1 MKWISEQ
8 TPSLERVALVEG
20 GRVVE
25 YHEQMRDEIRVGTL
39 LYAKVDRL
47 HPTLE
52 AAFLIATDGT
62 PLYLPINETLETL
75 RRYPDVPTIG
85 QAVQVGQTVL
95 VQVVKE
101 GTAPKQHK
109 VTQNITY
116 GGRYLVYFPYGRRV
130 RFSRKLDLVTQQQL
144 AELIQTSEME
154 GILYRTEASQAE
166 AGVLE
171 KEMFQLRARHEQML
185 KQDNLEQDESL
196 IVQEAKRL
204 PFIEEACVSN
214 RMEKE
219 RLEQLGLRVDRPV
232 LKGRLPEMEHVDR
245 VIEKALEKVVWL
257 DGGAYLLIEE
267 VETMTVIDV
276 NSGKMISVKE
286 QKRTFDQI
294 NEAAAGEIMRQLR
307 LRNIS
312 GMIAVD
318 FLRGSSKGQTR
329 VTQLLKERA
338 AQETKQIEVYGF
350 TKMGLCELTRQ
361 RHGKSL
367 LERSIV
373 QGKPSRIA
381 IHRQLEPKL
390 IEIATYAE
398 AAVVRVPTGGL
409 SPLLLQDAPVEL
421 LIVEGETGILFTGT
435 KQECEEFI
443 GRQQK
448 Q

>member
-25 YHEQMRDEIRVGTL
+25 YHERMRDELRVGTL
-39 LYAKVDRL
+39 LHAKVDRL

-75 RRYPDVPTIG
+75 RRYPEVPTIG

-101 GTAPKQHK
+101 GAAPKQHK

-116 GGRYLVYFPYGRRV
+116 GGRFLVYFPYGRRV
-130 RFSRKLDLVTQQQL
+130 RFSRKLDLVVQQQL
-144 AELIQTSEME
+144 AKVIPVAEEE
-154 GILYRTEASQAE
+154 GILYRTEAAQAE
-166 AGVLE
+166 VEVLMAE
-171 KEMFQLRARHEQML
+171 LKQLRARHQHML
-185 KQDNLEQDESL
+185 QQTTLEQDEPL
-196 IVQEAKRL
+196 IIQEAKRL
-204 PFIEEACVSN
+204 SHVTEALVTN

-219 RLEQLGLRVDRPV
+219 RLEQIGFQVERPV
-232 LKGRLPEMEHVDR
+232 IKGRLPIMEQVDR
-245 VIEKALEKVVWL
+245 TIEKALDRVVWL

-276 NSGKMISVKE
+276 NSGKTVSVKE

-294 NEAAAGEIMRQLR
+294 NEAAAVEIMRQLR

-338 AQETKQIEVYGF
+338 AHESKQIEVYGF

-367 LERSIV
+367 FERSRDHG
-373 QGKPSRIA
+373 QLSRVA
-381 IHRQLEPKL
+381 IHRQLEPRL
-390 IEIATYAE
+390 MELAIHAE
-398 AAVVRVPTGGL
+398 AAVVRAPLALL
-409 SPLLLQDAPVEL
+409 SPLLLAESPLEL
-421 LIVEGETGILFTGT
+421 LLIEGEPGILFTGT
-435 KQECEEFI
+435 KTDCDDFVK
-443 GRQQK
+443 RH
-448 Q
+448 

>member
-20 GRVVE
+20 GRVIE
-25 YHEQMRDEIRVGTL
+25 YHERMRDEIRVGTL
-39 LYAKVDRL
+39 LQAKVDRL

-75 RRYPDVPTIG
+75 YRYPEVPTIG

-101 GTAPKQHK
+101 GAAPKQHK

-116 GGRYLVYFPYGRRV
+116 GGRFLVYFPYGRRI
-130 RFSRKLDLVTQQQL
+130 RFSRKLDLVAQQQL
-144 AELIQTSEME
+144 SRVIQVEEEE
-154 GILYRTEASQAE
+154 GILYRTEAAQAATSSLQAE
-166 AGVLE
+166 LT
-171 KEMFQLRARHEQML
+171 QLRARHHQML
-185 KQDNLEQDESL
+185 QQTTITQDESL
-196 IVQEAKRL
+196 ILQEAKRL
-204 PFIEEACVSN
+204 SHVEEAIVTN
-214 RMEKE
+214 RSEKE
-219 RLEQLGLRVDRPV
+219 RLEQMGLRVERPV
-232 LKGRLPEMEHVDR
+232 VKGRLPVMEQVDR
-245 VIEKALEKVVWL
+245 AIEKALEKVVWL

-267 VETMTVIDV
+267 VETMTVIDI
-276 NSGKMISVKE
+276 NSGKTVSVKE

-294 NEAAAGEIMRQLR
+294 NEAAAVEIMRQLR

-338 AQETKQIEVYGF
+338 AHESKQIEVYGF

-367 LERSIV
+367 SERSFN

-381 IHRQLEPKL
+381 VHRQLEPRL
-390 IEIATYAE
+390 MEMATYAE
-398 AAVVRVPTGGL
+398 AAVVRAPLDLL
-409 SPLLLQDAPVEL
+409 SPLLLQESPLEL
-421 LIVEGETGILFTGT
+421 FLIEGETGILFTGT
-435 KQECEEFI
+435 KEDCDNFVK
-443 GRQQK
+443 RQ
-448 Q
+448 

>member
-25 YHEQMRDEIRVGTL
+25 YHERMRDEIRVGTL

-62 PLYLPINETLETL
+62 PLYLPVNETLETL

-85 QAVQVGQTVL
+85 QAVQVGQTIL

-101 GTAPKQHK
+101 GTSPKQHK

-130 RFSRKLDLVTQQQL
+130 RFSRKLDLVTQRQL
-144 AELIQTSEME
+144 AELIQTEETE

-166 AGVLE
+166 GSVLE
-171 KEMFQLRARHEQML
+171 KELFQLRTRHEKML
-185 KQDNLEQDESL
+185 QQDTLEQDEAL
-196 IVQEAKRL
+196 VIQEAKRL
-204 PFIEEACVSN
+204 PFVAEARVTS
-214 RMEKE
+214 RTEKE
-219 RLEQLGLRVDRPV
+219 RLEQLGLSVDRPV
-232 LKGRLPEMEHVDR
+232 LKGRLPEMEHVDQ

-276 NSGKMISVKE
+276 NSGKMVSVKD

-294 NEAAAGEIMRQLR
+294 NEAAALEIMRQLR

-367 LERSIV
+367 LERSV
-373 QGKPSRIA
+373 AQGKPSRIA
-381 IHRQLEPKL
+381 IHRQLEPQL
-390 IEIATYAE
+390 ITIATHAE
-398 AAVVRVPTGGL
+398 AAVVRAPRESL
-409 SPLLLQDAPVEL
+409 SPLFEQDCPLDV

-435 KQECEEFI
+435 KQECEEFVD
-443 GRQQK
+443 RQQK

>member
-25 YHEQMRDEIRVGTL
+25 YHERMRDEIRVGTL
-39 LYAKVDRL
+39 LHAKVDRL
-47 HPTLE
+47 HPTLG
-52 AAFLIATDGT
+52 AAFLVATDGT
-62 PLYLPINETLETL
+62 PLYLPINETLEAL

-85 QAVQVGQTVL
+85 QAVQVGQTLL

-101 GTAPKQHK
+101 GAAPKQHK

-116 GGRYLVYFPYGRRV
+116 GGRFLVYFPYGRRV
-130 RFSRKLDLVTQQQL
+130 RFSRKLDVVVQQQL
-144 AELIQTSEME
+144 AKRVTLDETE
-154 GILYRTEASQAE
+154 GLLYRTESAQAE
-166 AGVLE
+166 GMVLE
-171 KEMFQLRARHEQML
+171 AELKQLRTRHGKMVEQMT
-185 KQDNLEQDESL
+185 LEQDESL

-204 PFIEEACVSN
+204 AHVEEALVTS
-214 RMEKE
+214 RIDKE
-219 RLEQLGLRVDRPV
+219 RLEQMGLRVERPV
-232 LKGRLPEMEHVDR
+232 MKGRLPAMEQVDR
-245 VIEKALEKVVWL
+245 AIDKALDKVVWL
-257 DGGAYLLIEE
+257 EGGAYLLIEE
-267 VETMTVIDV
+267 VETMTVIDI
-276 NSGKMISVKE
+276 NSGKTISVKE

-294 NEAAAGEIMRQLR
+294 NEAAAVEIMRQLR

-338 AQETKQIEVYGF
+338 AHESKQIEIYGF

-367 LERSIV
+367 LERSLE

-390 IEIATYAE
+390 LEIATYAE
-398 AAVVRVPTGGL
+398 AAVVRAPLDSL
-409 SPLLLQDAPVEL
+409 SPLFLQESPVEL
-421 LIVEGETGILFTGT
+421 VLVEGETGILFTGT
-435 KQECEEFI
+435 KADCDDFVK
-443 GRQQK
+443 RQSES
-448 Q
+448 

>member
-20 GRVVE
+20 GRVIE
-25 YHEQMRDEIRVGTL
+25 YHERMRDEIRVGTL
-39 LYAKVDRL
+39 LHAKVDRL

-85 QAVQVGQTVL
+85 QAVQVGQTLL

-101 GTAPKQHK
+101 GATPKQHK

-116 GGRYLVYFPYGRRV
+116 GGRFLVYFPYGRRV
-130 RFSRKLDLVTQQQL
+130 RFSRKLDLVVQQQL
-144 AELIQTSEME
+144 AKRITLEAAE
-154 GILYRTEASQAE
+154 GLLYRTEAAQAE
-166 AGVLE
+166 ATVLIAE
-171 KEMFQLRARHEQML
+171 LNQLRARHQHML
-185 KQDNLEQDESL
+185 RQTTLEQDESL
-196 IVQEAKRL
+196 VIQEAKRL
-204 PFIEEACVSN
+204 SHVEEALVTH
-214 RMEKE
+214 RLDKE
-219 RLEQLGLRVDRPV
+219 RLEQMGLRVERPV
-232 LKGRLPEMEHVDR
+232 VKGRLPAMEQVDR
-245 VIEKALEKVVWL
+245 TIEKALDKVVWL

-294 NEAAAGEIMRQLR
+294 NEAAAVEIMRQLR

-338 AQETKQIEVYGF
+338 AHESKQVEIYGF

-367 LERSIV
+367 LERSLD
-373 QGKPSRIA
+373 QGQPSRIA
-381 IHRQLEPKL
+381 IHRQLEPRLK
-390 IEIATYAE
+390 EIATYAE
-398 AAVVRVPTGGL
+398 AAVVRAPLASL
-409 SPLLLQDAPVEL
+409 SPLLLEESPLEL
-421 LIVEGETGILFTGT
+421 ILVEGETGILFTGT
-435 KQECEEFI
+435 KVDCDDFVK
-443 GRQQK
+443 RQQ
-448 Q
+448 

>member
-25 YHEQMRDEIRVGTL
+25 YHERMRDEIRVGTL
-39 LYAKVDRL
+39 LHAKVDRL

-52 AAFLIATDGT
+52 AAFLTATDGT

-75 RRYPDVPTIG
+75 RRYPEVPTIG
-85 QAVQVGQTVL
+85 QAVQVGQTLL

-101 GTAPKQHK
+101 GAAPKQHK

-116 GGRYLVYFPYGRRV
+116 GGRFLVYFPYGRRV
-130 RFSRKLDLVTQQQL
+130 RFSRKLDLVVQQQL
-144 AELIQTSEME
+144 AKVIPVAEEE
-154 GILYRTEASQAE
+154 GILYRTEAAQAE
-166 AGVLE
+166 VGVLMTE
-171 KEMFQLRARHEQML
+171 LKQLRARHQHMLQQATL
-185 KQDNLEQDESL
+185 KQDEPL
-196 IVQEAKRL
+196 IIQEAKRL
-204 PFIEEACVSN
+204 SHVAEALVTT
-214 RMEKE
+214 RAEKE
-219 RLEQLGLRVDRPV
+219 RLEQMGLQVERPV
-232 LKGRLPEMEHVDR
+232 IKGRLPVMEQVDR
-245 VIEKALEKVVWL
+245 AIEKALDRVVWL

-276 NSGKMISVKE
+276 NSGKTVSVKE

-294 NEAAAGEIMRQLR
+294 NEAAAVEIMRQLR

-338 AQETKQIEVYGF
+338 AHESKQIEVYGF

-367 LERSIV
+367 FERSRDHG
-373 QGKPSRIA
+373 QPSRIA
-381 IHRQLEPKL
+381 IHRQLEPRL
-390 IEIATYAE
+390 MELATHAE
-398 AAVVRVPTGGL
+398 AAVVRAPLALL
-409 SPLLLQDAPVEL
+409 SPLLLAESPLEL
-421 LIVEGETGILFTGT
+421 LLVEGEPGILFTGT
-435 KQECEEFI
+435 KADCDDFVK
-443 GRQQK
+443 RQ
-448 Q
+448 

>member
-25 YHEQMRDEIRVGTL
+25 YHERMRDELRVGTL
-39 LYAKVDRL
+39 LHAKVDRL

-75 RRYPDVPTIG
+75 RRYPEVPTIG

-101 GTAPKQHK
+101 GAAPKHHK

-116 GGRYLVYFPYGRRV
+116 GGRFLVYFPYGRRV
-130 RFSRKLDLVTQQQL
+130 RFSRKLDLVVQQQL
-144 AELIQTSEME
+144 AKVIPVAEEE
-154 GILYRTEASQAE
+154 GILYRTEAAQAE
-166 AGVLE
+166 VEVLMAE
-171 KEMFQLRARHEQML
+171 LKQLRARHQHML
-185 KQDNLEQDESL
+185 QQSILEQDEPL
-196 IVQEAKRL
+196 IIQEAKRL
-204 PFIEEACVSN
+204 SHVTEALVTN

-219 RLEQLGLRVDRPV
+219 RLEQMGFQVERPV
-232 LKGRLPEMEHVDR
+232 IKGRLPIMEQVDR
-245 VIEKALEKVVWL
+245 TIEKALDRVVWL

-276 NSGKMISVKE
+276 NSGKTVSVKE

-294 NEAAAGEIMRQLR
+294 NEAAAVEIMRQLR

-338 AQETKQIEVYGF
+338 AHESKQIEVYGF

-367 LERSIV
+367 FERSRDHG
-373 QGKPSRIA
+373 QLSRVA
-381 IHRQLEPKL
+381 IHRQLEPRL
-390 IEIATYAE
+390 MELATHAE
-398 AAVVRVPTGGL
+398 AAVVRAPLALL
-409 SPLLLQDAPVEL
+409 SPLLLAESPLEL
-421 LIVEGETGILFTGT
+421 LLIEGEPGILFIGT
-435 KQECEEFI
+435 KADCDDFVK
-443 GRQQK
+443 RH
-448 Q
+448 

>member
-25 YHEQMRDEIRVGTL
+25 YHERMRDELRVGTL
-39 LYAKVDRL
+39 LHAKVDRL

-75 RRYPDVPTIG
+75 RRYPEVPTIG
-85 QAVQVGQTVL
+85 QAVQVGQTIL

-101 GTAPKQHK
+101 GAAPKQHK

-116 GGRYLVYFPYGRRV
+116 GGRFLVYFPYGRRV
-130 RFSRKLDLVTQQQL
+130 RFSRKLDLVVQQQL
-144 AELIQTSEME
+144 AKVIPVAEEE
-154 GILYRTEASQAE
+154 GILYRTEAAQAE
-166 AGVLE
+166 VGVLMTE
-171 KEMFQLRARHEQML
+171 LKQLRARHQHMLEQAT
-185 KQDNLEQDESL
+185 LEQDEPL
-196 IVQEAKRL
+196 IIQEAKRL
-204 PFIEEACVSN
+204 SHVTEALVTT
-214 RMEKE
+214 RAEKE
-219 RLEQLGLRVDRPV
+219 RLEQMGLQVERPV
-232 LKGRLPEMEHVDR
+232 IKGRLPVMEQVDR
-245 VIEKALEKVVWL
+245 AIEKALDRVVWL

-276 NSGKMISVKE
+276 NSGKTVSVKE

-294 NEAAAGEIMRQLR
+294 NEAAAVEIMRQLR

-338 AQETKQIEVYGF
+338 AHESKQIEVYGF

-367 LERSIV
+367 FERS
-373 QGKPSRIA
+373 QDHGQPSRIA
-381 IHRQLEPKL
+381 IHRQLEPRL
-390 IEIATYAE
+390 MELATHAE
-398 AAVVRVPTGGL
+398 AAVVRAPLALL
-409 SPLLLQDAPVEL
+409 SPLLLAESPLEL
-421 LIVEGETGILFTGT
+421 LLVEGEPGILFTGT
-435 KQECEEFI
+435 KADCDDFVK
-443 GRQQK
+443 RQ
-448 Q
+448 